1 MSARPAA
8 MILCPFTDISAL
20 LGAER
25 YEPWWLR
32 ASRRP
37 GRLRAPRL
45 NSRASSMIAP
55 SPRIQ
60 SAAAQAMRTQECAP

>member
-37 GRLRAPRL
+37 GRLRAPGSIL
-45 NSRASSMIAP
+45 EL
-55 SPRIQ
+55 
-60 SAAAQAMRTQECAP
+60 AA